1 MKKGFEG
8 GEVGLKR
15 PASDF
20 EMTLT
25 DVGFD
30 LLFGHT
36 LGRDVSETANAVED
50 GPDVDVVGA
59 GHESGEA
66 QVLDEALA

>member
-8 GEVGLKR
+8 GEVGLKS

-20 EMTLT
+20 EMPLT
-25 DVGFD
+25 NVAFD

-36 LGRDVSETANAVED
+36 LGRNVSGTANAVEN
-50 GPDVDVVGA
+50 GANVDFLSA
-59 GHESGEA
+59 GCESGEA
-66 QVLDEALA
+66 QVLDEVLA